1 KGTDV
6 SLAPPFGGNLGII
19 LNTSSSFRYCAS
31 LGGTTIKNQ
40 VGLLK
45 RKDATAPGG
54 CPVISTTTTTTVTTS
69 TTTTTPAS
77 CCGAMR
83 ISLTSSA
90 GTLQVDNLPAF
101 PFPTGVSTIMD
112 VAGGATM
119 PNCQHN
125 VVVPAGGFSVP
136 NFDIPALNYCSSVID
151 LHCES
156 GTGEGA

>member
-1 KGTDV
+1 
-6 SLAPPFGGNLGII
+6 
-19 LNTSSSFRYCAS
+19 
-31 LGGTTIKNQ
+31 
-40 VGLLK
+40 
-45 RKDATAPGG
+45 
-54 CPVISTTTTTTVTTS
+54 
-69 TTTTTPAS
+69 

-101 PFPTGVSTIMD
+101 PFPTGVSTVMD

-125 VVVPAGGFSVP
+125 VVVPSGGFSVP

-156 GTGEGA
+156 GTGEGAGQLWDGHGAAGASLTNVTKVADTSDGVCDNTFNGSNCNTAGVGNNTLGDIDSTKTATPAATGVRSALDLR